1 MSSRDEILASI
12 RANRPQ
18 VERPLPPVPLFDTS
32 PPASLL
38 AAFKESLTR
47 MFGVFLDPSAW
58 GDVLA
63 AIRVKIAHAH
73 IVCSSVPEIAGTLDI
88 ARINAPLELAYI
100 DFAVV

>member
-47 MFGVFLDPSAW
+47 MGGVFLDPPAR

-63 AIRVKIAHAH
+63 PIREKIAHAN
-73 IVCSSVPEIAGTLDI
+73 IVCSTVPEIAGSCSVMRTCTSML
-88 ARINAPLELAYI
+88 
-100 DFAVV
+100 